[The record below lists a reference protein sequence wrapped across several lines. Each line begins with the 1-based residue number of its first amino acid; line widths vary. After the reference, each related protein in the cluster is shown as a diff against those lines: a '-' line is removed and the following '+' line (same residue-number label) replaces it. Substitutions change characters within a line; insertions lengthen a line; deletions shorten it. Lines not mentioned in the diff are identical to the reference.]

1 MYNEG
6 VGAVGAAELEI
17 LWPVEKDPGE
27 YDSGKHLL
35 YLMQTEVGERTPDR
49 DSISSSMSG
58 LLDTCSGFSV
68 VNCWE
73 SIILQK

>member
-35 YLMQTEVGERTPDR
+35 YLMQTEVGESTPEKE
-49 DSISSSMSG
+49 
-58 LLDTCSGFSV
+58 F
-68 VNCWE
+68 N
-73 SIILQK
+73 Q